1 MNVFSI
7 LRDQVVAI
15 RCLRSLA
22 VTVLLGTATAVPAQ
36 NFVWYDS
43 PNLAFAAAQREHRL
57 VILDLEAVWC
67 HWCHVMDRQ
76 TYADARVRA
85 ALSRNY
91 IGLKVDQDANPALS
105 ARYGD
110 WGWPATIVFAAD
122 GSEIVKRRGYM
133 PPATM
138 LSMLQAI
145 VDDPSPGPSVTAA
158 LAVVPTHVSALD
170 PALRKRLLDNY
181 QSLYNK
187 AAGGWGDDQ
196 HFIDPSALEL
206 AIDLARDGDVQAQ
219 AMAQQTLDQNLHLFD
234 PVWGGVYQ
242 YSVGPDWKSP
252 HYEKIMSFQAD
263 DLRLYALAYAN
274 WRDDKYRQ
282 AAQAI
287 AHYLTAFLRS
297 PDGAFYVSQDAD
309 LNARVDGRAYYALDD
324 AARRRLGLPRID
336 THIYARE
343 NGWAIAALCQ
353 AHDSLGDAHM
363 LETAQR
369 AARWILQ
376 HRGLTGGGFSHAA
389 HDSGGPY
396 LADNVAMAQ
405 ALLDLYRSTGERSWL
420 VAAKAAFGFIDT
432 HLRAHAAGYFTAPAP
447 KDAPGVLATPVRI
460 VDENIAFARA
470 ANMAYRVTG
479 DTRYRIMSKHAM
491 RFVLAPAVI
500 ESQPFLPGALLAD
513 RELSNEPVHIAII
526 GAKDNAAAQ
535 ALHTAAL
542 AYAAPYLRVDWWDR
556 REGPLPNPDV
566 VYPKLAKAAAYAC
579 TGNACSLPIFAPG
592 GIAVA
597 LDRLRRSQAR

>member
-1 MNVFSI
+1 MLVC
-7 LRDQVVAI
+7 
-15 RCLRSLA
+15 CLRLLA
-22 VTVLLGTATAVPAQ
+22 MALLVGAATAAPAQ
-36 NFVWYDS
+36 NLVWYAS
-43 PNLAFAAAQREHRL
+43 PDAAFVAARREHRF
-57 VILDLEAVWC
+57 VILDLHAVWC
-67 HWCHVMDRQ
+67 HWCHVMDRE

-85 ALSRNY
+85 ALDRNY
-91 IGLKVDQDANPALS
+91 IALKVDQDANPALS

-122 GSEIVKRRGYM
+122 GSEIVKRRGYI
-133 PPATM
+133 PPAAM
-138 LSMLQAI
+138 LSLLQAI

-158 LAVVPTHVSALD
+158 LAVVPAQASVLD

-181 QSLYNK
+181 RSLYNK
-187 AAGGWGDDQ
+187 QAGGWGDDQ
-196 HFIDPSALEL
+196 HFIDAAALEL
-206 AIDLARDGDVQAQ
+206 TIELARDGDAQ
-219 AMAQQTLDQNLHLFD
+219 ARVMVRQTLDQNLSLID

-242 YSVGPDWKSP
+242 YSVGAGWKSP

-274 WRDDKYRQ
+274 WHEQKYRE

-287 AHYLTAFLRS
+287 ERYLTAFLRS

-309 LNARVDGRAYYALDD
+309 LNERIDGHVYYALDA
-324 AARRRLGLPRID
+324 AARRKLGLPRID

-363 LETAQR
+363 LAAAQR
-369 AARWILQ
+369 AARWIVQ
-376 HRGLTGGGFSHAA
+376 HRALPDGGFSHDT

-405 ALLDLYRSTGERSWL
+405 ALLALYRSTGERSWL
-420 VAAKAAFGFIDT
+420 NDAKAVLAFIDARF
-432 HLRAHAAGYFTAPAP
+432 RARDAGFFTAPAP
-447 KDAPGVLATPVRI
+447 KDAPGVLAVPVRI
-460 VDENIAFARA
+460 VDENIGLART

-479 DTRYRIMSKHAM
+479 DKRYKAMSDNAM
-491 RFVLAPAVI
+491 RFIAAPAVI

-513 RELSNEPVHIAII
+513 RELANEPVHIAVV
-526 GAKDNAAAQ
+526 GAKDDPAARE
-535 ALHTAAL
+535 LHSAAL
-542 AYAAPYLRVDWWDR
+542 AYAEPYLRVDWWDR
-556 REGPLPNPDV
+556 REGLLPNPDV

-579 TGNACSLPIFAPG
+579 TGNACSLPIYAAD

-597 LDRLRRSQAR
+597 LDRLRQSQTR